1 MKLPT
6 NTLKNLTISA
16 GIATAL
22 AGSASAKD
30 IEAPKP
36 VRTICKAAP
45 IKSESKTIK
54 EIFSTADINKDGK
67 LSAEEFNKA
76 YLAIVVQEKA
86 KAAKA
91 AKIKHPKTR
100 VHIDNCPGC
109 GLG

>member
-1 MKLPT
+1 MKLT
-6 NTLKNLTISA
+6 INTLKNLTISA

-22 AGSASAKD
+22 TGSVSAKD

-36 VRTICKAAP
+36 ARAIFKAAP
-45 IKSESKTIK
+45 IKPEGKTIK
-54 EIFSTADINKDGK
+54 AFFTTADVNKDGK
-67 LSAEEFNKA
+67 LSAEEFNNA
-76 YLAIVVQEKA
+76 YRAIVALEKA

-91 AKIKHPKTR
+91 AKVKHPVPR